1 MDNTA
6 IAIYVPIRYVSWHE
20 FVHHMLAAGEVAE
33 LIIRPDMDMV
43 TIKLHEGAVIK
54 GRQYTAS
61 VYHMAVADTA
71 KFEQKLREVERQLGV
86 KEGVNITYDR
96 HSELLPKIILTVIL
110 TAIVFAL
117 LTRMKGMKSPISMD
131 SIVS

>member
-1 MDNTA
+1 
-6 IAIYVPIRYVSWHE
+6 
-20 FVHHMLAAGEVAE
+20 MLAAGEVAE

-43 TIKLHEGAVIK
+43 TIRLHEGAVIK
-54 GRQYTAS
+54 GRKHTAS

-86 KEGVNITYDR
+86 KEGVTISYDR
-96 HSELLPKIILTVIL
+96 HSDLLSKIVLTMVL

-131 SIVS
+131 SFVSGLHQSYTNQYYDSSFFVKSRTK